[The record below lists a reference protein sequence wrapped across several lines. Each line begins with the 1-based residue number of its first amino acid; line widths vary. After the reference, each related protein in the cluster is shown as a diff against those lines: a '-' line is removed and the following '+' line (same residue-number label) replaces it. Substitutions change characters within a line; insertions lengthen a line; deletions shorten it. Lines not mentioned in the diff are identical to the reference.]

1 LKKRPSLQPH
11 LKPIL
16 IGIVLGL
23 LTALVLAW
31 FEATKFENYSFAA
44 RLQFEPHLLSEGE
57 LLRRKAAL
65 LICAQSLVNNGLD
78 FACRGA
84 AFAYFFAFIG
94 RQTSKKLN
102 MVDGDLVY
110 FFLGPKPYPVG
121 FLSSSFVE
129 ILLLVVL
136 GLFAIVEVLALV
148 SRALSGFGG
157 LMHFY

>member
-1 LKKRPSLQPH
+1 MKTRLSPH
-11 LKPIL
+11 VKPIF

-23 LTALVLAW
+23 LAALAFAW
-31 FEATKFENYSFAA
+31 FEATRFENYSFAA

-84 AFAYFFAFIG
+84 AFAYFFAFIA

-102 MVDGDLVY
+102 LVNGDLIY
-110 FFLGPKPYPVG
+110 FFLGPKPFSPAG
-121 FLSSSFVE
+121 FLSSSFLE
-129 ILLLVVL
+129 ILLLIVL
-136 GLFAIVEVLALV
+136 GLFGIIEVLALV
-148 SRALSGFGG
+148 SRAISGFGG
-157 LMHFY
+157 LLHF